1 MSEEFNMTMRK
12 YLKRVGVTSQQAI
25 EAAMREAGPERTS
38 GREFSARVVLTID
51 DLELEHVVEGHIVGP
66 D

>member
-25 EAAMREAGPERTS
+25 EAAMRDAGTERTS

-51 DLELEHVVEGHIVGP
+51 ELELEHVVEGQIVGP

>member
-25 EAAMREAGPERTS
+25 ETAMREAGSERTS

-51 DLELEHVVEGHIVGP
+51 DLELEHVVEGQIVGP
-66 D
+66 E